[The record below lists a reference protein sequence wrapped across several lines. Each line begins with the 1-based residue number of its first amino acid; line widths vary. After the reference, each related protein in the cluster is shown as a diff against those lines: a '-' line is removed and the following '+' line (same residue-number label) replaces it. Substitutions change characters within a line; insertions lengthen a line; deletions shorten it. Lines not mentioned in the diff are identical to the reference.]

1 MSLRTERP
9 SARARAHTTAASAL
23 LALSTAAAQ
32 SPPALD
38 WLDWDALEAG
48 SVEARTGRAGSRIAV
63 STAALI
69 DAPLDII
76 WSALKNCEIAPEH
89 VSNVV
94 SCESIEVLDDGRAEL
109 FSQTIKPIFFIPRFD
124 HVFRLDYRP
133 PERIDLSGVSG
144 PLEQMQGSWR
154 LLPQPAGSVLVLQDV
169 EVDPAFPAPRFLLRA
184 TMRKEL
190 TTIME
195 AVRRVSEEQAAARL
209 DGSSQHGIDPERSA
223 SSTR

>member
-1 MSLRTERP
+1 M
-9 SARARAHTTAASAL
+9 TAASAML
-23 LALSTAAAQ
+23 VLSTAAGQ
-32 SPPALD
+32 SAPPLD

-48 SVEARTGRAGSRIAV
+48 RIEARTGRAGSGIAA

-69 DAPLDII
+69 DAPVDVI
-76 WSALKNCEIAPEH
+76 WSALRKCEIAPEY

-109 FSQTIKPIFFIPRFD
+109 FTQTIKPIFFIPRFD

-133 PERIDLSGVSG
+133 PERIDVSGVSG
-144 PLEQMQGSWR
+144 PLEHMQGSWW
-154 LLPQPAGSVLVLQDV
+154 LLPQPNGGVLLLHDL

-190 TTIME
+190 TSIME
-195 AVRRVSEEQAAARL
+195 AVRSVSEEQASALLGEAAQHDMPTPL
-209 DGSSQHGIDPERSA
+209 SSP
-223 SSTR
+223 